1 MLLPVPFR
9 GASASHRREFIG
21 QLGHIEKIQTSNRL
35 PFTEKCRNS
44 HARLWTD
51 RWHLPTLIIAIA
63 AGRSHTAT
71 ATAYDAEVAADDET
85 GKQLEPLPGL
95 PMQRLWRDHTCG
107 RRAKRFHHVGVS
119 LRQVSNF
126 SAKARNGHQ
135 RRPFCSDWNSG
146 TPPGMMATVTS
157 VTTPATGP
165 PPVVNA
171 AQYVKPTS
179 PEPGSWRNCRDHGS
193 QPAPVREPPC
203 RGRQPTFGD
212 PHTGGSAVVA
222 AALEATTACLEPGAR
237 RIVMIRAKG
246 RQLRISCAARFSGD
260 CPVSSS
266 T

>member
-1 MLLPVPFR
+1 MAGASCVRSFPHRSLRAQRGNLVMATGSLSATGSPRRCAPRDDKLGTRERGTRIEQRLRTASPWARSWVLLPVLFR
-9 GASASHRREFIG
+9 DPSSSHRREFIG

-51 RWHLPTLIIAIA
+51 RWRLPTLIIAIA

-157 VTTPATGP
+157 VTTPAT
-165 PPVVNA
+165 V
-171 AQYVKPTS
+171 T
-179 PEPGSWRNCRDHGS
+179 PGR
-193 QPAPVREPPC
+193 P
-203 RGRQPTFGD
+203 
-212 PHTGGSAVVA
+212 
-222 AALEATTACLEPGAR
+222 
-237 RIVMIRAKG
+237 
-246 RQLRISCAARFSGD
+246 
-260 CPVSSS
+260 
-266 T
+266 